1 MNYSFERITMHT
13 YIHRLKQAL
22 RSGFL
27 AEIFREIKWII
38 PYIRRYRNAILYYIL
53 LGILG
58 TVASLA
64 GSIASKYLIDSVTG
78 FDSLNIW
85 FIITIIL
92 SMAIGNIIV
101 GAASSRISAKINMKV
116 NNEMLAEIYEKI
128 MKTDWEA
135 ISEYHSGDLLNRLN
149 TDVGVVA
156 GSVLGFVPSLI
167 TGLLQFIGILA
178 IIIYYDP
185 TMAVI
190 ALISA
195 PISLLLS
202 KVLMVRMREYN
213 QKMMK
218 ISSEMMAFGEESFQN
233 LQVIKCFDLI
243 SHFRNKLKGIQDNY
257 ITMALDYNKF
267 SILTSSFLSVIGLLV
282 SYATF
287 GWGVYRLWSG
297 LITYG
302 TMTLFLQLSTGLS
315 GSFSS
320 LVGLVPTVISA
331 ATSAGRIMAITELPR
346 ENEEEGIKEQVLR
359 MKAEN
364 AKLTI
369 SISHLDFTYQG
380 REAVLKDVNV
390 AIGPRELVA
399 IVGPSGEGK
408 TTLLRI
414 LLGLLRPT
422 AGEVACSLEDGTKTE
437 VSALTRRLFSYVPQD
452 YTIFSGTIADNL
464 RMGKPEA
471 TDEELIEALKAA
483 CAYEIVN
490 ELPEGINSPVG
501 EMGGVL
507 SEGQLQ
513 RLSIARAILRDSPI
527 LVLDEATSALDPVT
541 ERKVLQGIM
550 TYGQK
555 HSCIM
560 TTHRQSVIDICN
572 RVYRIMESRI
582 SEVKEKQPLEIIVND

>member
-1 MNYSFERITMHT
+1 MNT
-13 YIHRLKQAL
+13 YLHKLKQAL
-22 RSGFL
+22 RSGIL
-27 AEIFREIKWII
+27 VEMFREIKWMM
-38 PYIRRYRNAILYYIL
+38 PYIIRYRNAILYYIF
-53 LGILG
+53 LGLLG
-58 TVASLA
+58 TVAGLA
-64 GSIASKYLIDSVTG
+64 GSVASKYLIDAVTG

-85 FIITIIL
+85 FIITVIL

-101 GAASSRISAKINMKV
+101 GAASSRISAKISLKV

-128 MKTDWEA
+128 MKTDWEL
-135 ISEYHSGDLLNRLN
+135 ISEYHSGDLLNRLY
-149 TDVGVVA
+149 TDVETVA
-156 GSVLGFVPSLI
+156 DSVLGFVPSLI
-167 TGLLQFIGILA
+167 TGLLQFIGILT

-202 KVLMVRMREYN
+202 KTLTIRMREYN

-243 SHFRNKLKGIQDNY
+243 KHFSHKLKGIQDNY

-267 SILTSSFLSVIGLLV
+267 SILTSSFLSVIGLFV
-282 SYATF
+282 SYTAF

-302 TMTLFLQLSTGLS
+302 TMTLFLQLSTGLT

-320 LVGLVPTVISA
+320 LVSLVPTAISA

-346 ENEEEGIKEQVLR
+346 EKEEEDDKEQVLR
-359 MKAEN
+359 MKAKKEG
-364 AKLTI
+364 LTI
-369 SISHLDFTYQG
+369 SMSHMDFTYKD
-380 REAVLKDVNV
+380 REVILQDVNV

-414 LLGLLRPT
+414 LLGLLKPT
-422 AGEVACSLEDGTKTE
+422 AGEVACSLEDGTRTE

-471 TDEELIEALKAA
+471 TDEELVAALKAV
-483 CAYEIVN
+483 CAYEFVN
-490 ELPEGINSPVG
+490 ELPEGMNSQVG
-501 EMGGVL
+501 EMGGDL

-513 RLSIARAILRDSPI
+513 RLSIARALLRDSPI

-541 ERKVLQGIM
+541 EREVLQGIM
-550 TYGQK
+550 TYGRT
-555 HSCIM
+555 HTCIL
-560 TTHRQSVIDICN
+560 TTHRQSVIDICS
-572 RVYRIMESRI
+572 RVYRIMESRV
-582 SEVKEKQPLEIIVND
+582 SEVRARQPSEFIINY